1 MFEFIRKV
9 NLIKWSQVMV
19 SIFVIMYNVL
29 IINNE
34 SDRCNLGL
42 EKQN

>member
-19 SIFVIMYNVL
+19 SIFVIMYNVF
-29 IINNE
+29 IINSE

>member
-29 IINNE
+29 IINSE

>member
-29 IINNE
+29 IINSE
-34 SDRCNLGL
+34 SDRCNLSL